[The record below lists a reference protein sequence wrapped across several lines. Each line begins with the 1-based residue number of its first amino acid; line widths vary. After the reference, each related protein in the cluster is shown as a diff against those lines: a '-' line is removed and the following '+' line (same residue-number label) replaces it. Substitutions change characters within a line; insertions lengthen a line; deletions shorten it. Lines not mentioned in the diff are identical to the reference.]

1 MNAGDGP
8 QSKMLSREEI
18 ASLLTVAN
26 TCAVNDEF
34 NLEDLVSKRL
44 DSRYVAGV
52 SLGEMTAR
60 PCPFFGRSLL
70 TEPAKDKTLP
80 SL

>member
-52 SLGEMTAR
+52 SPHWVKVKNRQHRPLLG
-60 PCPFFGRSLL
+60 
-70 TEPAKDKTLP
+70 
-80 SL
+80 